1 MGFHIRHTKPPTHAL
16 RPVNPNN
23 ARHLCI
29 TAAAGTELA
38 VASSRGTITPR
49 GLSPHGRFS
58 LLTGVYNP
66 KAVILH
72 AASHCHAFAHCKW
85 SSTAASR
92 RSLGSVS
99 VPVWLTILSDQ
110 LTVSLGRPLPH
121 QQADGTR
128 APPRAAGSE
137 ESPPL
142 DVVACATNPHPVLA
156 PLSRGCPQLEGRL
169 PTRYSPFRHSH
180 PEALSRKIELQGS
193 RSTCMPNPRCQR
205 SF

>member
-1 MGFHIRHTKPPTHAL
+1 MGFHTRHTKPPTHPL

-38 VASSRGTITPR
+38 VASSSGTIKPNHYSWP
-49 GLSPHGRFS
+49 GYFS
-58 LLTGVYNP
+58 RMTGVYDP
-66 KAVILH
+66 RAFILH
-72 AASHCHAFAHCKW
+72 AASLCQAFAHCKR

-110 LTVSLGRPLPH
+110 LPVSLGEPLPH

-128 APPRAAGSE
+128 APLRATGSE
-137 ESPPL
+137 ESPSLVTPT
-142 DVVACATNPHPVLA
+142 CARGPHPVLA
-156 PLSRGCPQLEGRL
+156 LLSKGYPRLKGRL
-169 PTRYSPFRHSH
+169 PTRYSPFRHS
-180 PEALSRKIELQGS
+180 PPQFLVRKLEIMAS